1 MGRSKGLNRPTA
13 PESMN
18 RVVLWDMVKDVGK
31 NAALYLLETWFGRFN
46 QPDLA
51 ETLRQ
56 WSIMVM
62 SQAAMIPLVFQ
73 PMQICKPRQFA
84 ERDT

>member
-1 MGRSKGLNRPTA
+1 
-13 PESMN
+13 MN
-18 RVVLWDMVKDVGK
+18 RVVQWDVVKDVGK
-31 NAALYLLETWFGRFN
+31 NAALYLFETWFGRFN

-62 SQAAMIPLVFQ
+62 SQAAMISLVFQ
-73 PMQICKPRQFA
+73 STQICEPRQFA